1 MNKNPIMF
9 YKRTV
14 LVGALLF
21 TTLLG
26 YSCTNEFTW
35 TEPPKWEPKPKPDPS
50 SYDVTMETLLDE
62 MISFD
67 EAPVSRN
74 CPTSAAKRAAATAV
88 P

>member
-9 YKRTV
+9 YKQTV

-35 TEPPKWEPKPKPDPS
+35 TEPPKWEPKPKPD
-50 SYDVTMETLLDE
+50 L
-62 MISFD
+62 
-67 EAPVSRN
+67 
-74 CPTSAAKRAAATAV
+74 RATT
-88 P
+88 